1 MEDKDS
7 MYYLHCDESGY
18 PLGIVDLSGGE
29 RGFIV
34 GNYVIN
40 LKLSGEKRFITLYVD
55 SSSPEDALSS
65 SIGYI
70 NNKYGNNKKIEESVI
85 SRL

>member
-29 RGFIV
+29 RGFMV

-40 LKLSGEKRFITLYVD
+40 LRFFGEKRFITLYVD
-55 SSSPEDALSS
+55 ASSPEDVLAS

-70 NNKYGNNKKIEESVI
+70 KNKYGNNKKIE
-85 SRL
+85 